1 MDNSTYS
8 GFAPINYTESSDH
21 YICNTDNYAYN
32 DNLTDTINNIDR
44 NIKNNKI
51 KVDENNKLF
60 EIKKDLLK
68 YLKNDID
75 DIEILLQ
82 NNGSEIKEKEI
93 NKDEKTDYIG
103 KTLIEEFDNFIKYFD
118 LKQKKLLESEN
129 KFINEIRKNK
139 EDVAQIDSLMKYYDH
154 LNKKYENGDKTIEN
168 MEKLAINIKE
178 NSKIDIVKEEYVI
191 RKSEMMQYLDIIKYL
206 NKSNLGNTC
215 SLCLTN
221 NVTLYFNPCGH
232 TACDECYKKLL
243 GNTLENTQELKC
255 AFCRKDVYDTKKLY
269 YI

>member
-1 MDNSTYS
+1 MENTYT
-8 GFAPINYTESSDH
+8 GFAPIDYNESSDH
-21 YICNTDNYAYN
+21 YICNTDNYTYE
-32 DNLTDTINNIDR
+32 NLMDTINNINQ
-44 NIKNNKI
+44 NIKSNIIEKN
-51 KVDENNKLF
+51 ENNKLF

-68 YLKNDID
+68 YLKNDTD
-75 DIEILLQ
+75 DIEILLK
-82 NNGSEIKEKEI
+82 NNGSEIKEKEE
-93 NKDEKTDYIG
+93 NKEKIKEDFIG
-103 KTLIEEFDNFIKYFD
+103 KTLIEEFDNFMKYFD
-118 LKQKKLLESEN
+118 LKQKKLLEIEN
-129 KFINEIRKNK
+129 KFLSEIRKNK
-139 EDVAQIDSLMKYYDH
+139 EDVKQIDSLIKYYDH
-154 LNKKYENGDKTIEN
+154 LNKKYENGDKMIES

-206 NKSNLGNTC
+206 NKCNTGNTC

-232 TACDECYKKLL
+232 TTCEECYKSLL
-243 GNTLENTQELKC
+243 GNSSAQELKC